1 MSVQARWGVR
11 EAVFA
16 FVGGMFVAILV
27 GSMAVAAGAGATS
40 EVTIAVT
47 FLGEW
52 VGFVGVPVWLSRTR
66 GTGRLSA
73 DFGLRLGGPGD
84 IGLGVASGLAVYAA
98 VAVYSVVLRQFDHAN
113 LGHEAQQLSGHGLG
127 AGYVAFAIVTAIGAP
142 IAEELF
148 FRGLAQPAIQRRL
161 GDIGGLLMTAALFGL
176 AHASGNPGEAIP
188 ALALVGLVVGW
199 LAWRTGRL
207 GPGIVAHMVF
217 NGITVAALAAS
228 R

>member
-161 GDIGGLLMTAALFGL
+161 GDVGGLLMTAALFGL